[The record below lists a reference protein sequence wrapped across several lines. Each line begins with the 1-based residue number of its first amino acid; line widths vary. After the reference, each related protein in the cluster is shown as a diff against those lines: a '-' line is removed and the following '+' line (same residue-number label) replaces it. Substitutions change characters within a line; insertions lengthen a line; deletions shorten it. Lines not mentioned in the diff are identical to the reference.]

1 MKLVDTSAW
10 ISFINPKYRS
20 LQNAELREL
29 IQKYEVATCDFVL
42 LELQGYRRSE
52 EKAVRLII
60 ETVPKLDHSEEVWEH
75 ACQIARKCRKAGYPI
90 PNSDI
95 LIYATA
101 KHHNCQVFHSDK
113 HFIQL
118 AEIDGR

>member
-10 ISFINPKYRS
+10 ISFINPKCRS

-29 IQKYEVATCDFVL
+29 IQKCEITTCNFVL

-52 EKAVRLII
+52 EEAVRLIV
-60 ETVPKLDHSEEVWEH
+60 ETVPKLNHSSKVWES
-75 ACQIARKCRKAGYPI
+75 ACQIARKCRKAGHPI

-113 HFIQL
+113 HFDQL
-118 AEIDGR
+118 AEIDGK